1 MGRIKK
7 QKILKPG
14 KKDGRE
20 RQRNQGKGTVTLR
33 TLAAHVGLSVGTISA
48 LLNDSP
54 SSKHIPK
61 ETRER
66 VLAAAREF
74 DYHPNFFARS
84 LRNKRTYTI
93 GVIAHEIG
101 DSYSSLVIAG
111 IEKLARQKD
120 YFFITGIH
128 RHDPDLFDRYAK
140 VLLQRGAEGMI
151 TVDYNLRHSL
161 PVPTVAV
168 AGHPQHKGV
177 TNIIL
182 DHQRAA
188 TIALEH
194 LVGLGHRKIA
204 FMKGHPES
212 SDSQT
217 RWLAI
222 CDVAQRMGLDVRP
235 SLTIQ
240 IEPQESSPRVG
251 YLHAKKLIGGK
262 LGFTALFAYND
273 ITALGSM
280 RAFQEAGYEVPR
292 DISVMGFDDIT
303 LAEFHYPS
311 LTTVRQPLRQMGEI
325 ALQTLLEKIEG
336 REGDGQEIAIQPEL
350 VPRES
355 TAKAPVHPQTLGA
368 KS

>member
-1 MGRIKK
+1 MAQNKK
-7 QKILKPG
+7 PRSLEPG
-14 KKDGRE
+14 EDGPIE
-20 RQRNQGKGTVTLR
+20 KGPHQASGTVTLR

-54 SSKHIPK
+54 SSRHIPK
-61 ETRER
+61 KTRER
-66 VLAAAREF
+66 VLTAAREL
-74 DYHPNFFARS
+74 DYRPNFFARS

-101 DSYSSLVIAG
+101 DSYSSLIIAG
-111 IEKLARQKD
+111 IEKLARQRD

-128 RHDPDLFDRYAK
+128 RHDPSLFEQYAK

-151 TVDYNLRHSL
+151 TVDYNRRYSL

-168 AGHPQHKGV
+168 AAHPRYKGV
-177 TNIIL
+177 SNIIL

-188 TIALEH
+188 AIALEH
-194 LVGLGHRKIA
+194 LVALGHRKIA
-204 FMKGHPES
+204 FMKGHPKS

-222 CDVAQRMGLDVRP
+222 CQVAHSMGLEVNP

-240 IEPQESSPRVG
+240 IESQESSPQVG
-251 YLHAKKLIGGK
+251 YLYAKKLLSAKI
-262 LGFTALFAYND
+262 GFTALFAYND

-280 RAFQEAGYEVPR
+280 RALQEAGYAVPR
-292 DISVMGFDDIT
+292 DISVMGFDDIA
-303 LAEFHYPS
+303 LAEFHFPS

-325 ALQTLLEKIEG
+325 ALQTLLRRIED
-336 REGDGQEIAIQPEL
+336 RESDDQEIAVQPEL
-350 VPRES
+350 VVRES
-355 TAKAPVHPQTLGA
+355 TARALTVSLKCD
-368 KS
+368 

>member
-1 MGRIKK
+1 MSQSKKPRLAEPDETGTIETATIEKGRN
-7 QKILKPG
+7 LAP
-14 KKDGRE
+14 
-20 RQRNQGKGTVTLR
+20 GTVTLR
-33 TLAAHVGLSVGTISA
+33 TIAAHVGLSVGTISA

-54 SSKHIPK
+54 SSRHIPK
-61 ETRER
+61 ETRDR
-66 VLAAAREF
+66 VLTAAREL
-74 DYHPNFFARS
+74 DYRPNFFARS

-101 DSYSSLVIAG
+101 DSYSSLIIAG
-111 IEKLARQKD
+111 IEKLARQRD

-128 RHDPDLFDRYAK
+128 RHDPSLFDRYAK

-151 TVDYNLRHSL
+151 TVDYNLRYSL

-168 AGHPQHKGV
+168 AGHPQYKGV

-188 TIALEH
+188 AIALEH

-204 FMKGHPES
+204 FMKGHPGS

-222 CDVAQRMGLDVRP
+222 CEVAHGMGLEVDP

-240 IEPQESSPRVG
+240 IESEESSPQVG
-251 YLHAKKLIGGK
+251 YLHAKKLLSGK

-280 RAFQEAGYEVPR
+280 RALQEAGYVVPR
-292 DISVMGFDDIT
+292 DVSVMGFDDIP

-311 LTTVRQPLRQMGEI
+311 LTTVRQPLRHMGEI
-325 ALQTLLEKIEG
+325 ALQTLLDRIES
-336 REGDGQEIAIQPEL
+336 RANDDQVIAIQPEL
-350 VPRES
+350 VVRES
-355 TAKAPVHPQTLGA
+355 TAKANA
-368 KS
+368 